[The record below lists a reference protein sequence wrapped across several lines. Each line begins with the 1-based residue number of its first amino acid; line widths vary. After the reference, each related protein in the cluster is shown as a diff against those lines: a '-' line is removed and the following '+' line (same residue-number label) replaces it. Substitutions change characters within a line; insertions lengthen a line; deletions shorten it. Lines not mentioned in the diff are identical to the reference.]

1 MLGMFN
7 NEQKYKILSKTGYTG
22 SAQGDEMEAYMQS
35 KPEARSLVQR
45 LERKAKQMLGTP
57 TTPPE
62 NKTIGMAAG
71 GAVPKKYNKGGGASQ
86 LPYYDEYLQSDAY
99 KETLPTAEN
108 PFGIA
113 YPAVMQDVTVDGQTY
128 SLTAS
133 EAEPYQKF
141 LDSRNQQPAVFR
153 DVEVATTPEFIRNEL
168 RKQQSGVQSVDEGG
182 YTGYMTGSSNITP
195 ATTVAAPNYSYITP
209 DATQEIAPLQ
219 QQTATTAGVQTVGQA
234 AQATAPTTPTTAG
247 VTAATAAP
255 AVQAATAATQAQ
267 QGTVTQDA
275 QVQAAQQNESAVSGM
290 QAAQGAAVMMNNPVQ
305 REIQTG
311 ELISGAADAEKAAQF
326 TEQIQAASATPSEKA
341 TVAGQLD
348 SLMNDFQGGKT
359 PAWAAGAMRAATASM
374 AARGLSASSMA
385 GQAIV
390 QAAMESALPIAM
402 ADAQTQAQF
411 EAQNLSNR
419 QQRAML
425 AAQQRAQF
433 MGQEFDQAFQA
444 RVQNSARI
452 GDIANMNF
460 TAEQQIALE
469 NSRAANT
476 MALQNLS
483 NDQALVMAEAAA
495 LSNLDM
501 ANLNNRQQ
509 AAVQNAQSFLN
520 MDLTNLNN
528 KQQTE
533 MFRAQQNIQALFT
546 DQAATNAAA
555 QFNAASENQTNQF
568 FADLQTNVSKFN
580 ADQKNA
586 INQFDTNAV
595 NATYQFNVAQDNAMK
610 QFMVS
615 NNLVVAQANAK
626 WRQTAAT
633 LNQQAANER
642 ALYVA
647 KEQNALTQ
655 AELDEIWQRER
666 DEMDYVFNAYQN
678 DQDRANALVL
688 QKLQADATQDAAKLQ
703 AEIGATQEITKAI
716 FDWLF

>member
-1 MLGMFN
+1 MLDMFT

-22 SAQGDEMEAYMQS
+22 SAQEDEMEAFMQS

-45 LERKAKQMLGTP
+45 LERKAKQMQGTP

-62 NKTIGMAAG
+62 NKTIGMAEGGSVPNNTVIGGQPHRLAYVNPQEEAMMKAAG
-71 GAVPKKYNKGGGASQ
+71 GAGIPSHGGI
-86 LPYYDEYLQSDAY
+86 PAY
-99 KETLPTAEN
+99 VQIVNPGPGSGVAIEPSEPTA
-108 PFGIA
+108 
-113 YPAVMQDVTVDGQTY
+113 
-128 SLTAS
+128 
-133 EAEPYQKF
+133 
-141 LDSRNQQPAVFR
+141 QP
-153 DVEVATTPEFIRNEL
+153 DTTLSDPDL
-168 RKQQSGVQSVDEGG
+168 PPGVQAVDEGG

-209 DATQEIAPLQ
+209 DSTQELAPLE

-234 AQATAPTTPTTAG
+234 AQATAPTTPTAAG
-247 VTAATAAP
+247 VTAATAAGGVK
-255 AVQAATAATQAQ
+255 AVTDATQAQ

-359 PAWAAGAMRAATASM
+359 PAWAAGAMRAATAAMS
-374 AARGLSASSMA
+374 ARGLSASSMA

-425 AAQQRAQF
+425 AAQQRAEF

-460 TAEQQIALE
+460 TAEQQVALE

-633 LNQQAANER
+633 LNQQADNER

-688 QKLQADATQDAAKLQ
+688 QKLAGDAKLDAAKLQ
-703 AEIGATQEITKAI
+703 AEIGATQEITKAV

>member
-7 NEQKYKILSKTGYTG
+7 NEQKYTILSKTGYTG
-22 SAQGDEMEAYMQS
+22 SAQEDEMEAFMQS

-45 LERKAKQMLGTP
+45 LERKAKQMQGVP
-57 TTPPE
+57 AKEPE
-62 NKTIGMAAG
+62 NKTIGMADGGSVPNNTVIGGQPHRLAYVNPQEEAMMKAAG
-71 GAVPKKYNKGGGASQ
+71 GAGIPSYGGIPAYVQVVNPGPATAVPIKS
-86 LPYYDEYLQSDAY
+86 E
-99 KETLPTAEN
+99 PT
-108 PFGIA
+108 
-113 YPAVMQDVTVDGQTY
+113 PA
-128 SLTAS
+128 
-133 EAEPYQKF
+133 P
-141 LDSRNQQPAVFR
+141 
-153 DVEVATTPEFIRNEL
+153 
-168 RKQQSGVQSVDEGG
+168 
-182 YTGYMTGSSNITP
+182 TGSGMTDPIPPDQPKGDDMKSGPPPVMPTGGMTSSSGITP
-195 ATTVAAPNYSYITP
+195 ATTVAAPVYSYITP
-209 DATQEIAPLQ
+209 DSTQELAPLE

-234 AQATAPTTPTTAG
+234 AQATAPTTPTAAG
-247 VTAATAAP
+247 VTATTAAED
-255 AVQAATAATQAQ
+255 VRAATAATQAQ
-267 QGTVTQDA
+267 TGTVSEEA
-275 QVQAAQQNESAVSGM
+275 QLQAAQQNESSVSGL
-290 QAAQGAAVMMNNPVQ
+290 QAAQGAAVMMTNPVQ
-305 REIQTG
+305 REIQAG
-311 ELISGAADAEKAAQF
+311 ELISGAADAQKAAQF
-326 TEQIQAASATPSEKA
+326 TEQIQAASALPSEKA

-359 PAWAAGAMRAATASM
+359 PPWAAGAMRAATASM

-411 EAQNLSNR
+411 EAQNLSNN

-425 AAQQRAQF
+425 AAQQRAEF

-444 RVQNSARI
+444 RVQNASKVS
-452 GDIANMNF
+452 DIANMNF

-476 MALQNLS
+476 MALSNLS
-483 NDQALVMAEAAA
+483 NNQAMVMAEAAA
-495 LSNLDM
+495 LANMDM

-509 AAVQNAQSFLN
+509 AAVQNAQSFLA
-520 MDLTNLNN
+520 MDMTNLNN

-546 DQAATNAAA
+546 DQAAENAAA

-626 WRQTAAT
+626 WRQTSAT
-633 LNQQAANER
+633 LNQQADNER

-678 DQDRANALVL
+678 DQDRSSAIVL
-688 QKLQADATQDAAKLQ
+688 QKLAADASKDAAKLQ
-703 AEIGATQEITKAI
+703 AEIGATQEITKAL